1 MKISAMG
8 IDDNGRSTASFI
20 DIPLNK
26 ISETE
31 AISNKQQAIEWRIG
45 PREVTDIPRTDWN
58 YVGPLGGGPNE
69 MHVGGAPHFVGVM
82 AGHLNCTLQDGS
94 VQRIGPGELQFVRAG
109 ALHNSTLLSNSS
121 FIMFNM
127 SLPGTPADISDFKPA

>member
-1 MKISAMG
+1 MKIAAMG
-8 IDDNGRSTASFI
+8 IDDNGRSTADVI

-31 AISNKQQAIEWRIG
+31 ALSNKQMAVEWRIG
-45 PREVTDIPRTDWN
+45 PREITDIPRTSYN

-82 AGHLNCTLQDGS
+82 AGHLDCTLQDGI
-94 VQRIGPGELQFVRAG
+94 VQRVGPGEFQFVRAG
-109 ALHNSTLLSNSS
+109 ALHNSTLRTEGT
-121 FIMFNM
+121 FIMFNLQ
-127 SLPGTPADISDFKPA
+127 LPGTPADIGPFKPA